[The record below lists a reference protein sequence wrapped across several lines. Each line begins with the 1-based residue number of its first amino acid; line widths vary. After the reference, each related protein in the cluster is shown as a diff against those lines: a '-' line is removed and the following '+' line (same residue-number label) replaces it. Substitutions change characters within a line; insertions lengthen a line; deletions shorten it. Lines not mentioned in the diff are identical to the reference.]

1 VIARDRLAQFAA
13 RYITTGRLVHVIGWL
28 TYRTVD
34 ARDGSRVVAEIQAS
48 EVLLLDR
55 PTPSQA
61 RDVPKP

>member
-28 TYRTVD
+28 TYRTVE
-34 ARDGSRVVAEIQAS
+34 ARDGSHVVAEIRAS
-48 EVLLLDR
+48 EILLLDR
-55 PTPSQA
+55 PTRSQS